1 MYSDSNLIIVR
12 QYFIG
17 RSPPNNNNYYST
29 SPPSLRMGAFLDK
42 PKTEKINECG
52 VGANGALHYGL
63 AAMQGWRI
71 EMEDAHT
78 AKTSLPPPLTD
89 WSFFAVFDGHAGG
102 KVAKFSAVGLIDA
115 ILQTTEFKSVV
126 SEMQNLNSSVG
137 SSSSLSTGLDSK
149 QADLIM
155 KGMKMGFLS
164 FDEKMR
170 QMPHLHG
177 ENERSGTTA
186 VCALVAPGH
195 IFLANLGDSRALV
208 SRAGTVHFS
217 TEDHKPYLPKERE
230 RIVNAG

>member
-12 QYFIG
+12 QYFIA
-17 RSPPNNNNYYST
+17 RSPPNSF
-29 SPPSLRMGAFLDK
+29 SPLSSGMGAFLDK
-42 PKTEKINECG
+42 PKTDKINECG
-52 VGANGALHYGL
+52 VGANGTLHYGL

-78 AKTSLPPPLTD
+78 AKTSLPPPFTD
-89 WSFFAVFDGHAGG
+89 WAFFAVFDGHAGG
-102 KVAKFSAVGLIDA
+102 KVAKYCSTGLLDA
-115 ILQTTEFKSVV
+115 ILQTAEFKSLI
-126 SEMQNLNSSVG
+126 SDMQNGTASSSV
-137 SSSSLSTGLDSK
+137 LDSK
-149 QADLIM
+149 QVDLIM
-155 KGMKMGFLS
+155 KGLKMGFLS

-186 VCALVAPGH
+186 VCALVATEH
-195 IFLANLGDSRALV
+195 IFLANLGDSRALI

-230 RIVNAG
+230 RIVNAGTAIFIISLT